1 MNADNFRKNLQPS
14 VLLPSLTAGLINA
27 VILIS
32 VEISLAALI
41 FSGDLSQFLP
51 RGIGIMLLG
60 TVIVTIIIALTSSL
74 VNMVGVPQDTPAALM
89 ALMTAGV
96 AATLRGQDPE
106 AVYSTAVGAIMLGS
120 LLTGILFLI
129 LGWFKLSGFARY
141 VPYPVV
147 GGFLAGT
154 GYLLVKGSLGVL
166 VDIPLSFTNASK
178 IFEAPILWNWL
189 PGILFGLALLL
200 VLRRFSHFLIL
211 PGSVIL
217 AMVLF
222 YVLLFV
228 SGISIEQAGA
238 NGWLLG
244 PFPKGGLFKFFTPE
258 NISLIQWKAIFANA
272 GMYATL
278 FGLSVIS
285 LLLNAS
291 GLEVIYK
298 QDVNLN
304 RELMAAGGANLLGGV
319 FGFPVGYQTLGF
331 SALPNRFGAKSRL
344 VGVSTGLFCLL
355 ALFLGASVISYF
367 PRFVMGGML
376 FFLGLSFL
384 AEWLVDSFKLLPRM
398 DYVLIWVML
407 IIIDRVG
414 FLVAIGA
421 GIVISSLL
429 FVVSYG
435 RVNVIKN
442 VFYGGTLH
450 SRVERPQRHRSY
462 LAEHGDQIH
471 ILVLQGFIFFGSI
484 QQILGNI
491 RKRMALKADED
502 ELKYLVLDFRQVKRL
517 DSSAVFGATR
527 LKQLVESG
535 NIVMA
540 WSGLSDDI
548 RGQMERSGLLQ
559 GQSETFSIHPTL
571 DHALE
576 WCENKLLA
584 NEKEQPTLDI
594 GKSILSTLNRSFP
607 GITRIKEFMERVDIQ
622 AGEYFIRQGEES
634 NDLFYIES
642 GLVTVEFETIK
653 GKVVRLRSVKSGA
666 TLGEITLYLGG
677 VRTASVKAEEPSAI
691 YRLSSEN
698 LGRMHTEDP
707 ALAAVLH
714 EWIARTLAERL
725 AENNR
730 LIELF
735 ME

>member
-1 MNADNFRKNLQPS
+1 MNAATFRKNLQPS

-27 VILIS
+27 VIIIS

-60 TVIVTIIIALTSSL
+60 TVIVTVIIALTSSL

-89 ALMTAGV
+89 ALMCAGV
-96 AATLRGQDPE
+96 AATLKGQDPE
-106 AVYSTAVGAIMLGS
+106 AIYSTAVGAIMLGS
-120 LLTGILFLI
+120 LLTGLLFII

-154 GYLLVKGSLGVL
+154 GYLLVQGSFGVL
-166 VDIPLSFTNASK
+166 VNIPLSFANASK
-178 IFEAPILWNWL
+178 FFEASALWNWL
-189 PGILFGLALLL
+189 PGILFGLILLL

-222 YVLLFV
+222 YVFLAV

-244 PFPKGGLFKFFTPE
+244 PFPEGGLFKFFTLE
-258 NISLIQWKAIFANA
+258 NFSLIQWDAIFSNA
-272 GMYATL
+272 ETYATL

-298 QDVNLN
+298 KDIDLN
-304 RELMAAGGANLLGGV
+304 RELISAGGANLLGGL

-344 VGVSTGLFCLL
+344 VGVSTGLFCLA
-355 ALFLGASVISYF
+355 ALVVGASVISYF

-384 AEWLVDSFKLLPRM
+384 AEWLIDSFKLLPRM
-398 DYVLIWVML
+398 DYALIWVML
-407 IIIDRVG
+407 VIIDQIG
-414 FLVAIGA
+414 FLAAIGA
-421 GIVISSLL
+421 GVVISSLL
-429 FVVSYG
+429 FVISYG
-435 RVNVIKN
+435 RVSVIKN

-450 SRVERPQRHRSY
+450 SRVERSQRHRNY
-462 LAEHGDQIH
+462 LVEHGDQIH
-471 ILVLQGFIFFGSI
+471 VLVLQGFIFFGSV
-484 QQILGNI
+484 QRILENV
-491 RKRMALKADED
+491 RKRMALKDED

-517 DSSAVFGATR
+517 DSSAVFGVTR

-540 WSGLSDDI
+540 WSGLSEDI
-548 RGQMERSGLLQ
+548 HDQMQRGGLLLGQ
-559 GQSETFSIHPTL
+559 GETFAIYPTL

-584 NEKEQPTLDI
+584 NEKEQPTVDL
-594 GKSILSTLNRSFP
+594 GKSILTTLNRSFP
-607 GITRIKEFMERVDIQ
+607 GIKHIKEFMERVDIQ
-622 AGEYFIRQGEES
+622 AGEYFIRQGEAS

-653 GKVVRLRSVKSGA
+653 GEVVRLRSIKSGA

-677 VRTASVKAEEPSAI
+677 VRSASVKAEEASTI
-691 YRLSSEN
+691 YRLSAEN
-698 LGRMHTEDP
+698 LRKMHKEDP

>member
-1 MNADNFRKNLQPS
+1 MNAATFRKNLQPS
-14 VLLPSLTAGLINA
+14 ILLPSLTAGLINA
-27 VILIS
+27 VIIIS

-60 TVIVTIIIALTSSL
+60 TVIVTIIIALTSTL

-89 ALMTAGV
+89 ALMCAGV
-96 AATLRGQDPE
+96 AATLKGQDPE
-106 AVYSTAVGAIMLGS
+106 AIYSTAVGAIMLGS
-120 LLTGILFLI
+120 LLTGILFII

-154 GYLLVKGSLGVL
+154 GYLLVKGSFGVL
-166 VDIPLSFTNASK
+166 VNIPLSFANASK
-178 IFEAPILWNWL
+178 FFEAPFLWNWL
-189 PGILFGLALLL
+189 PGVLFCLILLL

-222 YVLLFV
+222 YVFLAA

-244 PFPKGGLFKFFTPE
+244 PFPEGGLFKFFTLE
-258 NISLIQWKAIFANA
+258 NFSLIQWGAIFSNA
-272 GMYATL
+272 ETYATL

-298 QDVNLN
+298 KDIDLN
-304 RELMAAGGANLLGGV
+304 RELISAGGANLLGGV

-344 VGVSTGLFCLL
+344 VGVSTGLFCFA
-355 ALFLGASVISYF
+355 ALVVGASVISYF

-384 AEWLVDSFKLLPRM
+384 AEWLIDSFKLLPRM
-398 DYVLIWVML
+398 DYALIWVML
-407 IIIDRVG
+407 IIIDRIG
-414 FLVAIGA
+414 FLAAIGA
-421 GIVISSLL
+421 GVIISSLL
-429 FVVSYG
+429 FVISYG

-462 LAEHGDQIH
+462 LIEHGDQIH

-484 QQILGNI
+484 QRILVNI
-491 RKRMALKADED
+491 RKRMGLKDED

-517 DSSAVFGATR
+517 DSSAVFGVTR

-548 RGQMERSGLLQ
+548 HDQMQRGGLLLGQ
-559 GQSETFSIHPTL
+559 GETFAIYPTL

-584 NEKEQPTLDI
+584 NEKEQPTIDL
-594 GKSILSTLNRSFP
+594 GKSILTTLNRSFP
-607 GITRIKEFMERVDIQ
+607 GITRIKDFMERVDIQ
-622 AGEYFIRQGEES
+622 AGEYFIRQGEAS

-642 GLVTVEFETIK
+642 GLVTVEFETLK
-653 GKVVRLRSVKSGA
+653 GEVVRLRSIKSGA
-666 TLGEITLYLGG
+666 TLGEITLYLGS
-677 VRTASVKAEEPSAI
+677 VRSASVKAEEASTI

-698 LGRMHTEDP
+698 LQKMQKEDP

>member
-1 MNADNFRKNLQPS
+1 MNTTEFKRAFQPS
-14 VLLPSLTAGLINA
+14 VLFPSLTAGLINA
-27 VILIS
+27 VIIIS

-41 FSGDLSQFLP
+41 FSGDLGQFLP

-60 TVIVTIIIALTSSL
+60 TAIVTIIIALTSSL

-89 ALMTAGV
+89 ALMAAGV
-96 AATLRGQDPE
+96 AATLKGQGSE

-120 LLTGILFLI
+120 LLTGVLFII

-154 GYLLVKGSLGVL
+154 GYLLVKGSMSVL
-166 VDIPLSFTNASK
+166 TDIPFSFANAFRF
-178 IFEAPILWNWL
+178 FETPALWNWL
-189 PGILFGLALLL
+189 PGILFGFVLLL

-211 PGSVIL
+211 PGSLIL
-217 AMVLF
+217 ALILF
-222 YVLLFV
+222 YLFLLT
-228 SGISIEQAGA
+228 SGTSIQQAGA

-244 PFPKGGLFKFFTPE
+244 PFPEGGLFKFFTLE
-258 NISLIQWKAIFANA
+258 NFSLIQWNAIISNA
-272 GMYATL
+272 GTYATL
-278 FGLSVIS
+278 LGLSVIS

-298 QDVNLN
+298 QDIDLN
-304 RELMAAGGANLLGGV
+304 RELIVAGSANLLGGV

-331 SALPNRFGAKSRL
+331 SALPDRFGAKSRL
-344 VGVSTGLFCLL
+344 VGVTTGLLCLA
-355 ALFLGASVISYF
+355 ALFVGASVISYF
-367 PRFVMGGML
+367 PRFLMGGML

-384 AEWLVDSFKLLPRM
+384 AEWLVDSFKLLPRI
-398 DYVLIWVML
+398 DYALIWIML
-407 IIIDRVG
+407 IIIDRIG
-414 FLVAIGA
+414 FLAAIGA
-421 GIVISSLL
+421 GIIISSLL
-429 FVVSYG
+429 FVISYG
-435 RVNVIKN
+435 RVSVIKN

-450 SRVERPQRHRSY
+450 SRVERPHRHRSY

-471 ILVLQGFIFFGSI
+471 ILTLQGFIFFGSV
-484 QQILGNI
+484 QRILENV
-491 RKRMALKADED
+491 RKRMALKDED

-517 DSSAVFGATR
+517 DSSAIFGVTR

-540 WSGLSDDI
+540 WSGISEDI
-548 RGQMERSGLLQ
+548 REHMERGGLLQ
-559 GQSETFSIHPTL
+559 GQGGKFSVHPTL

-576 WCENKLLA
+576 WCENQLLA
-584 NEKEQPTLDI
+584 NEKEQPTADL
-594 GKSILSTLNRSFP
+594 GESILTTLNRSFP
-607 GITRIKEFMERVDIQ
+607 GVKRLTEFMERMDMK

-634 NDLFYIES
+634 NDLFYIDS

-653 GKVVRLRSVKSGA
+653 GEVMRLRSIKSGA

-677 VRTASVKAEEPSAI
+677 VRSASVKVEEVSTI

-698 LGRMHTEDP
+698 LRRMQKEDP
-707 ALAAVLH
+707 ALAALLH
-714 EWIARTLAERL
+714 EWVARILAERL

-730 LIELF
+730 LIEVFLD
-735 ME
+735 

>member
-1 MNADNFRKNLQPS
+1 MNAANFRKNLQPS

-27 VILIS
+27 VIIIS

-60 TVIVTIIIALTSSL
+60 TVIVTVIIALTSSL

-89 ALMTAGV
+89 ALMCAGV
-96 AATLRGQDPE
+96 AATLKGQDPE
-106 AVYSTAVGAIMLGS
+106 AIYSTAVGAIMLGS
-120 LLTGILFLI
+120 LLTGLLFII

-154 GYLLVKGSLGVL
+154 GYLLVQGSFGVL
-166 VDIPLSFTNASK
+166 VNIPLSFANASK
-178 IFEAPILWNWL
+178 FFEASALWNWL
-189 PGILFGLALLL
+189 PGILFGLILLL

-222 YVLLFV
+222 YVFLAV

-244 PFPKGGLFKFFTPE
+244 PFPEGGLFKFFTLE
-258 NISLIQWKAIFANA
+258 NFSLIQWDAIFSNA
-272 GMYATL
+272 ETYATL

-298 QDVNLN
+298 KDIDLN
-304 RELMAAGGANLLGGV
+304 RELISAGGANLLGGL

-344 VGVSTGLFCLL
+344 VGVSTGLFCLA
-355 ALFLGASVISYF
+355 ALVVGASVISYF

-384 AEWLVDSFKLLPRM
+384 AEWLIDSFKLLPRM
-398 DYVLIWVML
+398 DYALIWVML
-407 IIIDRVG
+407 VIIDRIG
-414 FLVAIGA
+414 FLAAIGA
-421 GIVISSLL
+421 GVVISSLL
-429 FVVSYG
+429 FVISYG
-435 RVNVIKN
+435 RVSVIKN

-450 SRVERPQRHRSY
+450 SRVERSQRHRNY
-462 LAEHGDQIH
+462 LVEHGDQIH
-471 ILVLQGFIFFGSI
+471 VLVLQGFIFFGSV
-484 QQILGNI
+484 QRILENV
-491 RKRMALKADED
+491 RKRMGLKDED

-517 DSSAVFGATR
+517 DSSAVFGVTR

-540 WSGLSDDI
+540 WSGLSEDI
-548 RGQMERSGLLQ
+548 HDQMQRGGLLLGQ
-559 GQSETFSIHPTL
+559 GETFAIYPTL

-584 NEKEQPTLDI
+584 NEKEQPTVDL
-594 GKSILSTLNRSFP
+594 GKSILTTLNRSFP
-607 GITRIKEFMERVDIQ
+607 GIKHIKEFMERVEIQ
-622 AGEYFIRQGEES
+622 AGEYFIRQGESS

-653 GKVVRLRSVKSGA
+653 GEVVRLRSIKSGA

-677 VRTASVKAEEPSAI
+677 VRSASVKAEEASTI
-691 YRLSSEN
+691 YRMSAEN
-698 LGRMHTEDP
+698 LRKMHKEDP

>member
-1 MNADNFRKNLQPS
+1 MNAAEFRKNFQPS

-27 VILIS
+27 VIIIS

-89 ALMTAGV
+89 ALVTAGV
-96 AATLRGQDPE
+96 AATLKGQDPE

-120 LLTGILFLI
+120 LLTGLLFII

-166 VDIPLSFTNASK
+166 VDIPLSFANASK
-178 IFEAPILWNWL
+178 FVEAPVLWNWL
-189 PGILFGLALLL
+189 PGILFGLILLL

-222 YVLLFV
+222 YVFLAAT
-228 SGISIEQAGA
+228 GISIEQAGA

-244 PFPKGGLFKFFTPE
+244 PFPEGGLFKFFTPE
-258 NISLIQWKAIFANA
+258 NFVRIQWGAIFSNA
-272 GMYATL
+272 EMYATL

-298 QDVNLN
+298 QDIDLN
-304 RELMAAGGANLLGGV
+304 RELISAGGANLLGGV

-355 ALFLGASVISYF
+355 ALFVGASVISYF

-407 IIIDRVG
+407 IIIDRIG
-414 FLVAIGA
+414 FLEAIGA
-421 GIVISSLL
+421 GIVISALL

-435 RVNVIKN
+435 RVSVIKN

-450 SRVERPQRHRSY
+450 SRVERPQRHRNY
-462 LAEHGDQIH
+462 LVEHGDQIH
-471 ILVLQGFIFFGSI
+471 ILVLQGFIFFGSV
-484 QQILGNI
+484 QRILENI
-491 RKRMALKADED
+491 RKRMTLRDED
-502 ELKYLVLDFRQVKRL
+502 ELKYLVLDFREVKRL
-517 DSSAVFGATR
+517 DSSAVFGVTR
-527 LKQLVESG
+527 LKQLIESG

-540 WSGLSDDI
+540 WSGLSEDI
-548 RGQMERSGLLQ
+548 HDQMERGGLLQ
-559 GQSETFSIHPTL
+559 GQGETFAIHPTL

-594 GKSILSTLNRSFP
+594 GKSILSTLNRTFP

-622 AGEYFIRQGEES
+622 AGEYFIRQGEAS

-642 GLVTVEFETIK
+642 GLVTVEFETLK
-653 GKVVRLRSVKSGA
+653 GEVVRLRSIKSGA

-677 VRTASVKAEEPSAI
+677 VRSASVKAEEESTI
-691 YRLSSEN
+691 YRLSFEN
-698 LGRMHTEDP
+698 LQRMQKEDP

-730 LIELF
+730 LIEVF
-735 ME
+735 MD

>member
-1 MNADNFRKNLQPS
+1 MNAANFRKNLQPS

-27 VILIS
+27 VIIIS

-60 TVIVTIIIALTSSL
+60 TVIVTVIIALTSSL

-89 ALMTAGV
+89 ALMCAGV
-96 AATLRGQDPE
+96 AAILKGQDPE
-106 AVYSTAVGAIMLGS
+106 AIYSTAVGAIMLGS
-120 LLTGILFLI
+120 LLTGLLFII

-154 GYLLVKGSLGVL
+154 GYLLVQGSFGVL
-166 VDIPLSFTNASK
+166 VDIPLSFANTSK
-178 IFEAPILWNWL
+178 FFEASALWNWL
-189 PGILFGLALLL
+189 PGILFGLILLL

-211 PGSVIL
+211 PSSVIL

-222 YVLLFV
+222 YVFLAA

-244 PFPKGGLFKFFTPE
+244 PFPEGGLFKFFTLE
-258 NISLIQWKAIFANA
+258 NFSLIQWDAIFSNA
-272 GMYATL
+272 ETYATL

-298 QDVNLN
+298 KDIDLN
-304 RELMAAGGANLLGGV
+304 RELISAGGANLLGGM

-344 VGVSTGLFCLL
+344 VGVSTGLFCLA
-355 ALFLGASVISYF
+355 ALVVGASVISYF

-384 AEWLVDSFKLLPRM
+384 AEWLIDSFKLLPRM
-398 DYVLIWVML
+398 DYALIWVML
-407 IIIDRVG
+407 VIIDRIG
-414 FLVAIGA
+414 FLAAIGA
-421 GIVISSLL
+421 GVVISSLL
-429 FVVSYG
+429 FVISYG
-435 RVNVIKN
+435 RVSVIKN

-450 SRVERPQRHRSY
+450 SRVERSQRHRNY
-462 LAEHGDQIH
+462 LVEHGDQIH
-471 ILVLQGFIFFGSI
+471 VLVLQGFIFFGSV
-484 QQILGNI
+484 QRILENV
-491 RKRMALKADED
+491 RKRMGLKDED

-517 DSSAVFGATR
+517 DSSAVFGVTR

-548 RGQMERSGLLQ
+548 HDQMQRGGLLLGQ
-559 GQSETFSIHPTL
+559 GETFAIYPTL

-584 NEKEQPTLDI
+584 NEKEQPTVDL
-594 GKSILSTLNRSFP
+594 GKSILTTLNRSFP
-607 GITRIKEFMERVDIQ
+607 GIKHIKEFMERVEIQ
-622 AGEYFIRQGEES
+622 AGEYFIRQGESS

-653 GKVVRLRSVKSGA
+653 GEVVRLRSIKSGA

-677 VRTASVKAEEPSAI
+677 VRSASVKAEEASTI
-691 YRLSSEN
+691 YRLSAEN
-698 LGRMHTEDP
+698 LRKMHKEDP